1 MPFYDSLAKINSNRR
16 ARPIFVITY
25 TSIFSKNFCGFL
37 PDTNDTTY
45 KMRTIIASITATLL
59 LTGCCTTAPMFGTQS
74 EKTENFFFDFGKY
87 EAEGFKISPYAWE
100 GNDFTWIGEYSLE
113 KTPAIVRDKQQK
125 TVSMGGGEF
134 QHTKTIEVPVQLP
147 LERDA
152 MLAEFV
158 EAAKAQGADAAVN
171 FEFTVHMESVDIGLD
186 ELQPYFFQRS
196 TYRMKAYLIKR

>member
-1 MPFYDSLAKINSNRR
+1 
-16 ARPIFVITY
+16 
-25 TSIFSKNFCGFL
+25 
-37 PDTNDTTY
+37 
-45 KMRTIIASITATLL
+45 
-59 LTGCCTTAPMFGTQS
+59 MFGTQS

-158 EAAKAQGADAAVN
+158 EAAKAQGADA
-171 FEFTVHMESVDIGLD
+171 TLPSDIFCLATDVLFLLVKFKKKCIFANGIILN
-186 ELQPYFFQRS
+186 
-196 TYRMKAYLIKR
+196 T

>member
-1 MPFYDSLAKINSNRR
+1 MPGHRFLFERL
-16 ARPIFVITY
+16 Y
-25 TSIFSKNFCGFL
+25 TN
-37 PDTNDTTY
+37 
-45 KMRTIIASITATLL
+45 
-59 LTGCCTTAPMFGTQS
+59 TTAPMFGTQS

-158 EAAKAQGADAAVN
+158 EAAKAQGADA
-171 FEFTVHMESVDIGLD
+171 TLPSDIYLPGD
-186 ELQPYFFQRS
+186 RCFISSCKIQEKVYFCEWNNLEYVKYQ
-196 TYRMKAYLIKR
+196 

>member
-1 MPFYDSLAKINSNRR
+1 
-16 ARPIFVITY
+16 
-25 TSIFSKNFCGFL
+25 
-37 PDTNDTTY
+37 
-45 KMRTIIASITATLL
+45 
-59 LTGCCTTAPMFGTQS
+59 MFGTQS
-74 EKTENFFFDFGKY
+74 EKTENFFFDFGKYEAEGFKISPYAWEGNKY

-134 QHTKTIEVPVQLP
+134 QHTKTTEVPVQLP

-158 EAAKAQGADAAVN
+158 EAAKAQGADA
-171 FEFTVHMESVDIGLD
+171 TLPSDIYLPGDTLPSD
-186 ELQPYFFQRS
+186 IYLPGDRCFISSCKIQEKVYFCEWNNLEYVKYQ
-196 TYRMKAYLIKR
+196 

>member
-1 MPFYDSLAKINSNRR
+1 MAEYHRNRWPTI
-16 ARPIFVITY
+16 ARN
-25 TSIFSKNFCGFL
+25 KH
-37 PDTNDTTY
+37 
-45 KMRTIIASITATLL
+45 
-59 LTGCCTTAPMFGTQS
+59 
-74 EKTENFFFDFGKY
+74 KY

-134 QHTKTIEVPVQLP
+134 QHTKTTEVPVQLP

-158 EAAKAQGADAAVN
+158 EAAKAQGADA
-171 FEFTVHMESVDIGLD
+171 TLPSDIYLPGD
-186 ELQPYFFQRS
+186 RCFISSCKIQEKVYFCEWNNLEYVKYQ
-196 TYRMKAYLIKR
+196 